1 MKVYYAYSDELYH
14 HGVKGQK
21 WGVRRYQNKDGSLKP
36 SARGRYSDADMA
48 MYNQVM
54 YEEQQHK
61 KAERRKKI
69 LKGAAITAGIIVAG
83 VVGVKLYKK
92 YASQADDNSKKDT
105 KEKKE
110 KEKKDPKDE
119 EISGLEKDIKLFEL
133 KEKYDKLI
141 NKTKDE
147 KVPSKKVEETK
158 EESSKSD
165 SESKD
170 LSKVLT
176 STPSYTTRT
185 VNAQSSWR
193 PRYDSASGGKTDS
206 AYNALAAAQSRK
218 SRIKELSAVHKRNT
232 KGINNAAKIRYQN
245 NLKDD
250 LARTNKIIKERKAE
264 IKKDLNYAKKLNRG
278 EVSLEKEYKRARK
291 AYAKAAKKRYWS

>member
-54 YEEQQHK
+54 YEEQQRK

-83 VVGVKLYKK
+83 VVSVKLYKK
-92 YASQADDNSKKDT
+92 YASNDDGNSKKDN
-105 KEKKE
+105 KEK

-147 KVPSKKVEETK
+147 KVPSKKVEEK
-158 EESSKSD
+158 EEKSSD
-165 SESKD
+165 SKD
-170 LSKVLT
+170 LSNILT
-176 STPSYTTRT
+176 STSSARPTQTTNTRLDY
-185 VNAQSSWR
+185 R
-193 PRYDSASGGKTDS
+193 PKYDSYGGGKTDS
-206 AYNALAAAQSRK
+206 AYNALAAAQNRK
-218 SRIKELSAVHKRNT
+218 NRIKVAMATHKRDT
-232 KGINNAAKIRYQN
+232 KGINNAAKTRYQN
-245 NLKDD
+245 YLKDD
-250 LARTNKIIKERKAE
+250 LSRTNKIIKERKAD

-278 EVSLEKEYKRARK
+278 EVSLDEEYRRARK
-291 AYAKAAKKRYWS
+291 AYAKAAKKRSRL